1 MLILDIGN
9 SAIKATDGERET
21 LTPSV
26 VGEAQQVWTD
36 QQLWQVNGQFIGADA
51 ITYGKFVDYSLRERK
66 SDQRTLSTLVEYNL
80 CLYPLEKEIVFLL
93 PFLNFHEEKATLIE
107 MFNKPHFIK
116 YQVGDQNGA
125 RAFLPKMVNALPQ
138 GFVAGMDWLLDED
151 GVERDKKMLA
161 KNILIVDIG
170 FLTVNYIFLSRG
182 KVVQNKSFSSLNG
195 MHIIYD
201 RITAET
207 GQNIYEIDLVNS
219 KASLSPLY
227 ASLSRVIQ
235 TDIESHYR
243 LSDIGLYLMC
253 GGGSEPTF
261 DHIPYENKILHGD
274 VFSNARGGRKVAN
287 RLWGIEPG
295 HSEAMAN

>member
-9 SAIKATDGERET
+9 STVKATDGEREI

-26 VGEAQQVWTD
+26 IGEGQPVWTD
-36 QQLWQVNGQFIGADA
+36 QQLWQVNGQFIGEDA

-66 SDQRTLSTLVEYNL
+66 SDQRTLATLVEYNL
-80 CLYPLEKEIVFLL
+80 CLYPLEREIVFLL
-93 PFLNFHEEKATLIE
+93 PFSNFHEEKSALIE
-107 MFNKPHFIK
+107 MFNKLTVIK
-116 YQVGDQNGA
+116 YKIGEQDHS
-125 RAFLPKMVNALPQ
+125 RLYIPKMVNALPQ
-138 GFVAGMDWLLDED
+138 GFCAGMDYLLDEN
-151 GVERDKKMLA
+151 GVERDKKALA

-207 GQNIYEIDLVNS
+207 GQNIYEIDILNS
-219 KASLSPLY
+219 KASLVPLY

-243 LSDIGLYLMC
+243 LPDIGLYLMC
-253 GGGSEPTF
+253 GGGSVVTY
-261 DHIPYENKILHGD
+261 DHFPWENKILHGD
-274 VFSNARGGRKVAN
+274 VFGNARGGLKVAN
-287 RLWGIEPG
+287 RLWGTKYG
-295 HSEAMAN
+295 RSEEMVN